1 MAYTKDIDDAN
12 TYFMSDNHLKSY
24 DWTSFDTVQR
34 TGALA
39 QAQREL
45 QVGLGR
51 DMEDPVSDDDA
62 YRDDYAVFEQA
73 LYILEN
79 TPRKKERGGAA
90 VVDLADKDDK
100 IEIKRKGV
108 SIAPEAKQYFALNT
122 IKVVRG

>member
-12 TYFMSDNHLKSY
+12 EYFKSDNHLKSY
-24 DWTSFDTVQR
+24 DWTGYDTKLRV
-34 TGALA
+34 GALA
-39 QAQREL
+39 QALREL

-51 DMEDPVSDDDA
+51 EMEDPDDDDT

-79 TPRKKERGGAA
+79 LPRKKERGAAA
-90 VVDLADKDDK
+90 VVDLAAKDDK
-100 IEIKRKGV
+100 LEIKRKGI

>member
-12 TYFMSDNHLKSY
+12 TYFKSDNHLKSY
-24 DWTSFDTVQR
+24 DWTGFDTVLR

-45 QVGLGR
+45 QVSLGR
-51 DMEDPVSDDDA
+51 EMIDPDSDDDT

-79 TPRKKERGGAA
+79 TPRKKERGAAA
-90 VVDLADKDDK
+90 VVDISDPDEK
-100 IEIKRKGV
+100 IEIKRKGI